1 MFFKNPLQNYL
12 LFNQPSVKIYMFM
25 DMYDI
30 YIIYIY
36 MCMYINIYIYFG
48 QTTIE

>member
-25 DMYDI
+25 DMCDI

-36 MCMYINIYIYFG
+36 VYVHKYIYLLWPNNY
-48 QTTIE
+48 